1 VKVLLVEDDA
11 RVADFLQRGLR
22 AEGYAVVVART
33 GPEGLKL
40 GRTGEPDLVILD
52 RMLPG
57 MEGLEVCQ
65 QLRAAGSKVPILM
78 LTALDTTEEKVE
90 GLTVGAD
97 DYLSKPFAFD
107 ELLARMTA
115 LLRRAGDY
123 RQAPDRLEVAD
134 LVLDRQDLKVQ
145 RGGRVVELTAKE
157 LVLLELLMR
166 APGRVLSRARILS
179 AVWGAST
186 DPLTNVV
193 DVYIRRLRAK
203 IDDGSPR
210 PLIRTVRGY
219 GYKIDPEA
227 GEESDAVPAAEAE
240 RE

>member
-22 AEGYAVVVART
+22 AEGYGVVVART
-33 GPEGLKL
+33 GPEGLML
-40 GRTGEPDLVILD
+40 GRTGEPDLVMLD

-65 QLRAAGSKVPILM
+65 QLRAAGSKVPVLM
-78 LTALDTTEEKVE
+78 LTALDSTEEKVE

-97 DYLSKPFAFD
+97 DYLSKPFSFD

-123 RQAPDRLEVAD
+123 RETPDRLEVAD
-134 LVLDRQDLKVQ
+134 LVLDRQGLKVQ

-157 LVLLELLMR
+157 LALLELLMR

-193 DVYIRRLRAK
+193 DVYFRRLRAK
-203 IDDGSPR
+203 IDDGAPR

-219 GYKIDPEA
+219 GYKANPEA
-227 GEESDAVPAAEAE
+227 GEENELPAVEAE

>member
-33 GPEGLKL
+33 GPEGLTL
-40 GRTGEPDLVILD
+40 GRTGEPDLIILD

-107 ELLARMTA
+107 ELLARMTS

-123 RQAPDRLEVAD
+123 RQTPDRLEVAD
-134 LVLDRQDLKVQ
+134 LILDRQSLKVQ

-157 LVLLELLMR
+157 LALLELLMR

-210 PLIRTVRGY
+210 PLIRTVRGH
-219 GYKIDPEA
+219 GYKIDREA
-227 GEESDAVPAAEAE
+227 GEESDLPAAEAE

>member
-134 LVLDRQDLKVQ
+134 LVLDRQGLKVQ

-157 LVLLELLMR
+157 LALLELLMR